1 MAPASQLGQ
10 LAPILA
16 EATAFQRERQWNEAA
31 HKYTAALE
39 QTAHLLPPGDLAELY
54 NRRGLCC
61 EKDGDLEQALDDYSE
76 GIERGGAERHSLM
89 YHRGRLYCQLQRW
102 SEAEADL
109 RVASSLQP
117 AHEATAER
125 LAEAVRALEAAA
137 VTEAPPPPSP
147 EPDPRPEPEA
157 EPDPE
162 PESIPEPE
170 PQQQPSSKP
179 QPWQPWQP

>member
-16 EATAFQRERQWNEAA
+16 EATAFQREHQWNEAA

-89 YHRGRLYCQLQRW
+89 YHRGRLYCQLERW

-125 LAEAVRALEAAA
+125 LAEAVRALGAWHDVMHFWYDYGRAIERL
-137 VTEAPPPPSP
+137 VLTP
-147 EPDPRPEPEA
+147 
-157 EPDPE
+157 
-162 PESIPEPE
+162 
-170 PQQQPSSKP
+170 
-179 QPWQPWQP
+179 